1 MSEEKICPV
10 CGESFKVPT
19 TRPKQIYCSRD
30 CAVIGR
36 RLTKEDTA
44 SKRVDTFIDTIPDIQ
59 IHDVLEGRLKMD
71 HRMTVPGAGMWKD
84 KKFIVLV
91 VD

>member
-1 MSEEKICPV
+1 MKRKMCPICNKL
-10 CGESFKVPT
+10 FDVPN
-19 TRPKQIYCSRD
+19 TRPNQIYCSRD

-44 SKRVDTFIDTIPDIQ
+44 SKRVDSFIDTIPDIQ

-84 KKFIVLV
+84 KRFIVLV

>member
-1 MSEEKICPV
+1 MKQKTCPV
-10 CGESFKVPT
+10 CNKPFDVPI

-30 CAVIGR
+30 CAVMGR

-84 KKFIVLV
+84 KRFIVLV